1 MNSTVLKLGSKGTSV
16 KQLQQLLHL
25 TADGIFGKNTESAV
39 KQFQKD
45 HNLIPDGIVGVNTW
59 KALGITEDSKCID
72 PSVIYS
78 PLSVHISRLPNRT
91 IKYLA
96 IHFTAGSNSKPGKAK
111 DTKHVFEQRKA
122 SADFCVDDRD
132 MVQFNPDLHNY
143 YCWAVGDKKA
153 IGSNGGQL
161 YGIATNRNTISI
173 EICSTCIPA
182 TSTAV
187 SHSNHDGWSFTDAAI
202 NNAVKLSKILMKKF
216 NIDKDHVVRHYDISG
231 KLCPGILGWNN
242 AEEVYDKNTGKRISG
257 AVNNSKEWEKFKEKL
272 N

>member
-1 MNSTVLKLGSKGTSV
+1 MLKIGNKGEEVKRLQEALGINN
-16 KQLQQLLHL
+16 
-25 TADGIFGKNTESAV
+25 DGIFGKQTEEAV
-39 KQFQKD
+39 KLFQKK
-45 HNLIPDGIVGVNTW
+45 NGLEVDGIVGDKTW
-59 KALGITEDSKCID
+59 SALGFKDEINIIKM
-72 PSVIYS
+72 
-78 PLSVHISRLPNRT
+78 PLGVHISKAPNRE

-96 IHFTAGSNSKPGKAK
+96 IHFTAGSSSKAGSAK
-111 DTKHVFEQRKA
+111 SVKHVFEQRKA

-257 AVNNSKEWEKFKEKL
+257 AINNSKEWEKFKEKL

>member
-16 KQLQQLLHL
+16 KQLQELLHL

-59 KALGITEDSKCID
+59 KALGITEDSKCVD

-96 IHFTAGSNSKPGKAK
+96 IHFTAGSNSKPGKSK

-143 YCWAVGDKKA
+143 YCWAVGD
-153 IGSNGGQL
+153 GNGK
-161 YGIATNRNTISI
+161 YGVTNKNSISI
-173 EICSTCIPA
+173 EICSSLKKG
-182 TSTAV
+182 TSAAV
-187 SHSNHDGWSFTDAAI
+187 PNHSGWYFTDATLE
-202 NNAVKLSKILMKKF
+202 NAVKLSKYLMKKY
-216 NIDKDHVVRHYDISG
+216 NIPIDRVIRHYDASR
-231 KLCPGILGWNN
+231 KSCPGLVGWNDGTLYK
-242 AEEVYDKNTGKRISG
+242 EDGSKTKEK
-257 AVNNSKEWEKFKEKL
+257 NNSNEWIKFKKKL
-272 N
+272 G

>member
-16 KQLQQLLHL
+16 KQLQELLHL

-45 HNLIPDGIVGVNTW
+45 HNLIPDGIVGINTW
-59 KALGITEDSKCID
+59 KALGITEDSKCVD

-143 YCWAVGDKKA
+143 YCWAVGD
-153 IGSNGGQL
+153 GNGK
-161 YGIATNRNTISI
+161 YGVTNKNSISI
-173 EICSTCIPA
+173 EICSSLKKG
-182 TSTAV
+182 TSAAV
-187 SHSNHDGWSFTDAAI
+187 PNHSGWYFTDAALE
-202 NNAVKLSKILMKKF
+202 NAVKLSKYLMKKY
-216 NIDKDHVVRHYDISG
+216 NIPIDRVIRHYDASR
-231 KLCPGILGWNN
+231 KSCPGLVGWNDGTLYK
-242 AEEVYDKNTGKRISG
+242 EDGSKTKEK
-257 AVNNSKEWEKFKEKL
+257 NNSNEWIKFKKKL
-272 N
+272 G

>member
-1 MNSTVLKLGSKGTSV
+1 
-16 KQLQQLLHL
+16 
-25 TADGIFGKNTESAV
+25 
-39 KQFQKD
+39 
-45 HNLIPDGIVGVNTW
+45 
-59 KALGITEDSKCID
+59 
-72 PSVIYS
+72 
-78 PLSVHISRLPNRT
+78 
-91 IKYLA
+91 
-96 IHFTAGSNSKPGKAK
+96 
-111 DTKHVFEQRKA
+111 
-122 SADFCVDDRD
+122 

-231 KLCPGILGWNN
+231 KLCPGIVGWNDDTLYK
-242 AEEVYDKNTGKRISG
+242 EDGSKTKEK
-257 AVNNSKEWEKFKEKL
+257 NNSNEWIKFKKKL
-272 N
+272 G